1 MIEEAIN
8 LQNFFKIYNFTIHL
22 HNYLK
27 LTTYFLHTFFYIYP
41 FIKKQSIDWKRIA
54 QTRIQLEKKKKKEEK
69 EERKSNNVKLYN
81 DSTTIN

>member
-54 QTRIQLEKKKKKEEK
+54 QTRIQLNWKRKKRRKRKKR
-69 EERKSNNVKLYN
+69 ERA
-81 DSTTIN
+81 TT